1 MKPEKNTV
9 DYTIRGFSKDFD
21 NTLSHLSLLWNK
33 PKSVI
38 LRELA
43 ELHLTDRIKMFG
55 MLNKH
60 AAILDEML
68 AKHLGSELLD
78 KQFESH
84 FSTKWNMEMCSILDI
99 HTDDDLEQ
107 ILVRN
112 TPYITVRADQ
122 VMDNKGFTTKGLAL
136 WFALFAELASSS
148 PEAVWR
154 AWVNIFHSYGGAAY
168 FRYYKNINQIRKLK
182 GGEMIVADR
191 YDITHEGEWC
201 TVNITKPVNYEYG
214 AWHADITLQ
223 PFAVPDDP
231 EALRGLRFPKLEKRL
246 IIAQRGTS
254 YQSLAYLQNGEPESG
269 FAFTGDRCE
278 LDIYSNGCEEDY
290 NPTPL
295 YEVAKALVA
304 LTDERLKS
312 FHN

>member
-1 MKPEKNTV
+1 MKTEKDTV

-21 NTLSHLSLLWNK
+21 NTLSHLSILWNK

-55 MLNKH
+55 TLNKH
-60 AAILDEML
+60 VAILDEML
-68 AKHLGSELLD
+68 AKHLCSELLD
-78 KQFESH
+78 KHFESH
-84 FSTKWNMEMCSILDI
+84 FSTKWNMEMCSILGI

-122 VMDNKGFTTKGLAL
+122 VLESKTFTTKGLAL

-154 AWVNIFHSYGGAAY
+154 AWRNIFHSYGGAAY
-168 FRYYKNINQIRKLK
+168 FDYYKKINEIRKLK
-182 GGEMIVADR
+182 GGCVIVADR
-191 YDITHEGEWC
+191 YDITLEGELC
-201 TVNITKPVNYEYG
+201 TVNITKPVNYQYG

-231 EALRGLRFPKLEKRL
+231 EVLSGLRFPKLEKRL
-246 IIAQRGTS
+246 IIAQRGTY
-254 YQSLAYLQNGEPESG
+254 YQSVAYSQDREPETG
-269 FAFTGDRCE
+269 FAFTDGRCE
-278 LDIYSNGCEEDY
+278 LDIYSNGCEEDF

-295 YEVAKALVA
+295 QDVAKALAAV
-304 LTDERLKS
+304 TDERLKPL
-312 FHN
+312 HD

>member
-1 MKPEKNTV
+1 MKTEKDTV

-21 NTLSHLSLLWNK
+21 NTLNHLSILWNK

-60 AAILDEML
+60 VAILDEML
-68 AKHLGSELLD
+68 AKHLSSELID
-78 KQFESH
+78 KHFESH

-99 HTDDDLEQ
+99 HTDDDLEL

-122 VMDNKGFTTKGLAL
+122 VMEKGTFTTKGLAL

-154 AWVNIFHSYGGAAY
+154 AWVKIFHSHGGAAY
-168 FRYYKNINQIRKLK
+168 FDYYKKINEIRILK
-182 GGEMIVADR
+182 GGDMIPADL
-191 YDITHEGEWC
+191 YDITLKAELC
-201 TVNITKPVNYEYG
+201 TINITKPLNYQYG
-214 AWHADITLQ
+214 AWHTDITLHQ
-223 PFAVPDDP
+223 DAPGDVS
-231 EALRGLRFPKLEKRL
+231 GLRFPELEKRL

-254 YQSLAYLQNGEPESG
+254 YQDVAYPEVGEPETG
-269 FAFTGDRCE
+269 FAFTNGRCE

-295 YEVAKALVA
+295 SDVAKALAAV
-304 LTDERLKS
+304 TDERLKPLLD
-312 FHN
+312 